1 MNIIKFKTRI
11 FETVYFSLFGFL
23 VCVIFFILSI
33 KTYDKS
39 LVGFIIILVCS
50 LLFFLMLQILALL
63 CYQYC
68 EYVDG
73 IFIFRCP
80 LYIIKKVKVED
91 IVKYDRVSIYENTS
105 RMTIIYPVIRIYINT
120 ADKKIKYKYLVNKNS
135 IYFNI
140 YDVKDNYEKFMKII
154 NDKANFYVNYY
165 DERI

>member
-120 ADKKIKYKYLVNKNS
+120 VDKKIKYKYLVNKNS

-154 NDKANFYVNYY
+154 NDKANF
-165 DERI
+165 

>member
-33 KTYDKS
+33 NTYDKS

-120 ADKKIKYKYLVNKNS
+120 VDKKIKYKYLVNKNS

-154 NDKANFYVNYY
+154 NDKANF
-165 DERI
+165 

>member
-11 FETVYFSLFGFL
+11 FETVYFSLFGFF
-23 VCVIFFILSI
+23 VGVIFFILSI
-33 KTYDKS
+33 NTYDKS

-50 LLFFLMLQILALL
+50 LLSFSMLQILALL

-91 IVKYDRVSIYENTS
+91 IVKYDRVSIYENS
-105 RMTIIYPVIRIYINT
+105 PRMTIIYPVIRIYINIP
-120 ADKKIKYKYLVNKNS
+120 DEKIKYKYLVNKNS

-154 NDKANFYVNYY
+154 NDKANF
-165 DERI
+165 

>member
-1 MNIIKFKTRI
+1 MNKIKFKTRI

-33 KTYDKS
+33 NTYDKS

-120 ADKKIKYKYLVNKNS
+120 VDKKIKYKYLVNKNS

-154 NDKANFYVNYY
+154 NDKANF
-165 DERI
+165 

>member
-1 MNIIKFKTRI
+1 MNKIKFKTRI

-80 LYIIKKVKVED
+80 LYIIKKVKLYH
-91 IVKYDRVSIYENTS
+91 I
-105 RMTIIYPVIRIYINT
+105 
-120 ADKKIKYKYLVNKNS
+120 
-135 IYFNI
+135 
-140 YDVKDNYEKFMKII
+140 
-154 NDKANFYVNYY
+154 
-165 DERI
+165 

>member
-1 MNIIKFKTRI
+1 MNNIKFKTRI
-11 FETVYFSLFGFL
+11 FETVYFSLFGFF
-23 VCVIFFILSI
+23 VGVIFFILSI
-33 KTYDKS
+33 NTYDKS

-50 LLFFLMLQILALL
+50 LLSFSMVQILALL

-91 IVKYDRVSIYENTS
+91 IVKYDRVSIYENS
-105 RMTIIYPVIRIYINT
+105 PRMTIIYPVIRIYINIP
-120 ADKKIKYKYLVNKNS
+120 DEKIKYKYLVNKNS

-154 NDKANFYVNYY
+154 NDKANF
-165 DERI
+165 

>member
-1 MNIIKFKTRI
+1 MNKIKFKTRI

-120 ADKKIKYKYLVNKNS
+120 VDKKIKYKYLVNKNS

-154 NDKANFYVNYY
+154 NDKANF
-165 DERI
+165 

>member
-1 MNIIKFKTRI
+1 
-11 FETVYFSLFGFL
+11 
-23 VCVIFFILSI
+23 
-33 KTYDKS
+33 
-39 LVGFIIILVCS
+39 
-50 LLFFLMLQILALL
+50 MLQILALL

-120 ADKKIKYKYLVNKNS
+120 VDKKIKYKYLVNKNS

-154 NDKANFYVNYY
+154 NDKANF
-165 DERI
+165 

>member
-1 MNIIKFKTRI
+1 MNNIKFKTRI
-11 FETVYFSLFGFL
+11 FETVYFSLFGFF
-23 VCVIFFILSI
+23 VGVIFFILSI
-33 KTYDKS
+33 NTYDKS

-50 LLFFLMLQILALL
+50 LLSFSMLQILALL

-91 IVKYDRVSIYENTS
+91 IVKYDRVSIYENS
-105 RMTIIYPVIRIYINT
+105 PRMTIIYPVIRIYINIP
-120 ADKKIKYKYLVNKNS
+120 DEKIKYKYLVNKNS

-154 NDKANFYVNYY
+154 NDKANF
-165 DERI
+165 

>member
-1 MNIIKFKTRI
+1 MNKIKFKTRI

-50 LLFFLMLQILALL
+50 LLSFSMFQILALL

-91 IVKYDRVSIYENTS
+91 IVKYYRVSIYENTS

-120 ADKKIKYKYLVNKNS
+120 VDKKIKYKYLVNKNS

-154 NDKANFYVNYY
+154 NDKANF
-165 DERI
+165 